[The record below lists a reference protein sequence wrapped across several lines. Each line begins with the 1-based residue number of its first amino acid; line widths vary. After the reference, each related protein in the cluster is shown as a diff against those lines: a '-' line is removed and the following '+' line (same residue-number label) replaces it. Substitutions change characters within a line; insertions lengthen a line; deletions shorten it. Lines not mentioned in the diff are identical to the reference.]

1 MIIIDER
8 RLSQSTIETIGHN
21 YGISDTGCDFDEYA
35 KKVCKLLQSEGNKKE
50 FNSKIIRPLRL
61 CGLRM
66 YLFLLTG
73 KPQTYRE
80 YADWQGVEVDRGLR
94 NDFVNGMEDLKRN
107 GIIE

>member
-1 MIIIDER
+1 MITIDER
-8 RLSQSTIETIGHN
+8 RLSQSTIEAIGHN

-35 KKVCKLLQSEGNKKE
+35 KKVCKLLQNEGNRKK
-50 FNSKIIRPLRL
+50 FNSKIIRPLKL

-73 KPQTYRE
+73 RSQTYRE
-80 YADWQGVEVDRGLR
+80 YAEWQGVEADRGLR
-94 NDFVNGMEDLKRN
+94 KDFANGMEDLKRN